1 MTGPLSTNSERQS
14 QHGQTQR
21 CVGGHRLSQPTS
33 QRISSQGREDERT
46 MNDDARHLRTR
57 RTPGQVLI
65 TFVTVRPRVRTVAG
79 ALSAFELAA
88 PPLLQRR
95 W

>member
-46 MNDDARHLRTR
+46 MNDDARHLRTHAKNPR
-57 RTPGQVLI
+57 PGPHHVRNS
-65 TFVTVRPRVRTVAG
+65 VTEGSTSG
-79 ALSAFELAA
+79 GGN
-88 PPLLQRR
+88 Q
-95 W
+95 